1 MNPFRNP
8 ERRRHNRVM
17 IRIPVEVQATGSDGA
32 SLKDAAETV
41 AVSRCGAL
49 LRMRS
54 SISRGSTIV
63 LTNPYARRSE
73 KFRVIWASDL
83 RKSGQY
89 DVGVELLGTR
99 DDFWGVRFPP
109 AANTA

>member
-17 IRIPVEVQATGSDGA
+17 IRIPLEMQATGSDGQ
-32 SLKDAAETV
+32 SLSDAAETV

-49 LRMRS
+49 LRTRS
-54 SISRGSTIV
+54 SLLRGSTIV

-83 RKSGQY
+83 TQSGQY
-89 DVGVELLGTR
+89 DIGVELLGGR

-109 AANTA
+109 AATA

>member
-17 IRIPVEVQATGSDGA
+17 LRIPLEVQATGSDGR
-32 SLKDAAETV
+32 SLSDAAETV

-49 LRMRS
+49 LRTRS
-54 SISRGSTIV
+54 SLPRGSTIV
-63 LTNPYARRSE
+63 LTNPFARRSE

-83 RKSGQY
+83 QKSGQY
-89 DVGVELLGTR
+89 DVGVELLGGR
-99 DDFWGVRFPP
+99 DDFWGVHFPP
-109 AANTA
+109 PATSA